1 MREDVSYMIKI
12 YCDKCGKEITDNVNK
27 VIEEIEAKDCCG
39 NTVMKFTSA
48 SYQYCDECMEKGLTC
63 GFKVGDKVITS
74 TGEVGKIISFCTCQF
89 CKERG
94 FYEPTVE
101 VEIGNDPIYIT
112 DNDKRNNFSSFY
124 KIGDRV
130 FGNIDED
137 AVKDSIK
144 SVKEQVYK
152 LQIELIE
159 LNSQL
164 DVISVLKKKNKTIHN
179 EEN

>member
-1 MREDVSYMIKI
+1 MIKVF
-12 YCDKCGKEITDNVNK
+12 CDKCSKEITDNVNT
-27 VIEEIEAKDCCG
+27 VIEETEAKNGCN
-39 NTVMKFTSA
+39 NTVIKFASA

-63 GFKVGDKVITS
+63 GFKVGDEAITS

-101 VEIGNDPIYIT
+101 VEIGNNPIYIT

-144 SVKEQVYK
+144 SVKEQVYQ

-164 DVISVLKKKNKTIHN
+164 DVVKKIKQINKTK
-179 EEN
+179 

>member
-1 MREDVSYMIKI
+1 MIKF
-12 YCDKCGKEITDNVNK
+12 
-27 VIEEIEAKDCCG
+27 A
-39 NTVMKFTSA
+39 SA

-63 GFKVGDKVITS
+63 GFKVGDEAITS
-74 TGEVGKIISFCTCQF
+74 TGEVGTIISFCTCQF

-112 DNDKRNNFSSFY
+112 DIDKRNNFSSFY

-144 SVKEQVYK
+144 SAKEQVYK

-164 DVISVLKKKNKTIHN
+164 EVVKKIKQINKTK
-179 EEN
+179 

>member
-1 MREDVSYMIKI
+1 MIKVF
-12 YCDKCGKEITDNVNK
+12 CDKCGKEITNNINT
-27 VIEEIEAKDCCG
+27 VIEEAEAKNCCD
-39 NTVMKFTSA
+39 NTVMKFASA
-48 SYQYCDECMEKGLTC
+48 SYQYCDECMENDLTC
-63 GFKVGDKVITS
+63 GFKIGDEVITS
-74 TGEVGKIISFCTCQF
+74 TGEVGRIIDICTCDR

-101 VEIGNDPIYIT
+101 VEIGNNSIYIT

-124 KIGDRV
+124 KIGDRI

-152 LQIELIE
+152 LQNEHIE

-164 DVISVLKKKNKTIHN
+164 DVINILKKKNKTIHN